1 LGPAGLH
8 RGCPGSRGG
17 SPASRECR
25 RTGRRGSGGPPD
37 GGTSGGAGDGGG
49 RLAGAVRGGGADR
62 AAAAVDGVD
71 APGDPV
77 GLVAGE
83 EEGEGGDV
91 LDRAEAAERVVACG
105 GGVGLRHGGRG
116 QAALLPGP
124 LHQRGIDPAR
134 ADRVDADVVG
144 GVGGG
149 HLPGDGDDAAL
160 GGGVGE
166 DAGDADEAADAGL
179 VDDDAAAALHHVRQR
194 VPGGQPDALEV
205 DGDDPVPLLLGGVG
219 GVAGAGDARVGEDDV
234 DPVEAGEGL
243 LGHPFGVGGGGDVG
257 GQGDGGAAGLADLLG
272 DPAGRVRVEVD
283 A

>member
-1 LGPAGLH
+1 
-8 RGCPGSRGG
+8 
-17 SPASRECR
+17 
-25 RTGRRGSGGPPD
+25 
-37 GGTSGGAGDGGG
+37 
-49 RLAGAVRGGGADR
+49 
-62 AAAAVDGVD
+62 
-71 APGDPV
+71 
-77 GLVAGE
+77 
-83 EEGEGGDV
+83 
-91 LDRAEAAERVVACG
+91 
-105 GGVGLRHGGRG
+105 
-116 QAALLPGP
+116 
-124 LHQRGIDPAR
+124 
-134 ADRVDADVVG
+134 DADVVG

-166 DAGDADEAADAGL
+166 DAGEADEAADAGL

-257 GQGDGGAAGLADLLG
+257 GQGDGGTAGLAVLLG

-283 A
+283 AGDPGALRGETQGAGAAEARSGSGDQRDLVRQAALCGHGSSRDADNIPKSSALIITK